1 MKTTISRDVVL
12 ALVGIC
18 LGVGQLLGQSV
29 SLPTPKEHYESY
41 NPETEALQ
49 LFSEMFAELD
59 PAGRESTNKL
69 IATIQAGNFDAV
81 SPEQLQ
87 EMAQGLNWKKR
98 RARILRLMVYQSGV
112 LAVFSEEVKSW
123 VPVVHDFLLFFLD
136 RLGEER
142 LMDRMMGM
150 IRVAQGSDRGA
161 QLLALIDR
169 TPSLQKIGQILA
181 RNPKI
186 PSDLRDALQTL
197 ENSIRTAKPDELVE
211 IATRD
216 LGPETI
222 GTYRLEFEDKVLGE
236 ATIGAVIG
244 VSLTLPG
251 EAHSRRAVCKLV
263 KPYAVAALNEELEI
277 LDGLAHYFE
286 KHGEFYELG
295 DISLSDLFQDV
306 RKALSKEVQVL
317 EEQKN
322 LKRAYEYYRGNT
334 RVKVPEL
341 YPLSSKNVTV
351 MERINGGRI
360 VDAFVGEAKA
370 RSELASRLD
379 RVMTL
384 DVIFADQ
391 EEAVFHADPHAGNV
405 FFVRDQS
412 DDPYQI
418 ALLDWGLLGVLS
430 RRERAQLIQL
440 MLGLRLNNEKRV
452 RNNVGVLIEGGFP
465 DSLQEVQR
473 IQTIAV
479 DIAKQ
484 NSSTDHFA
492 ILEDMIT
499 RLSKAGYRLSFN
511 LVLFIKA
518 QVTIAG
524 ILHQLDPQLKRG
536 ERFFQHLAG
545 QVLKEA
551 PKRLLYTVYFPKW
564 TSHDYPSMVSNE
576 DVRDSVFHGIGRGLK
591 KLGAG
596 IWRGISFPF

>member
-1 MKTTISRDVVL
+1 M
-12 ALVGIC
+12 
-18 LGVGQLLGQSV
+18 
-29 SLPTPKEHYESY
+29 
-41 NPETEALQ
+41 
-49 LFSEMFAELD
+49 
-59 PAGRESTNKL
+59 
-69 IATIQAGNFDAV
+69 
-81 SPEQLQ
+81 
-87 EMAQGLNWKKR
+87 
-98 RARILRLMVYQSGV
+98 
-112 LAVFSEEVKSW
+112 
-123 VPVVHDFLLFFLD
+123 
-136 RLGEER
+136 
-142 LMDRMMGM
+142 
-150 IRVAQGSDRGA
+150 
-161 QLLALIDR
+161 
-169 TPSLQKIGQILA
+169 
-181 RNPKI
+181 
-186 PSDLRDALQTL
+186 
-197 ENSIRTAKPDELVE
+197 
-211 IATRD
+211 
-216 LGPETI
+216 
-222 GTYRLEFEDKVLGE
+222 
-236 ATIGAVIG
+236 
-244 VSLTLPG
+244 
-251 EAHSRRAVCKLV
+251 
-263 KPYAVAALNEELEI
+263 
-277 LDGLAHYFE
+277 
-286 KHGEFYELG
+286 
-295 DISLSDLFQDV
+295 
-306 RKALSKEVQVL
+306 L

-536 ERFFQHLAG
+536 ERFSQHLAG